1 MTGMDA
7 AMTTQTPPAG
17 KGSGSAR
24 ALPLTRARRIALVIG
39 VPLCLLLTGYTGLSL
54 VADVGRGHFPVN
66 YAFPAGTGKAT
77 VSVSGGNVTVRQA
90 AGTGARLTG
99 TATYSLI
106 RPDLKTRHITGGVAI
121 RYNCM
126 IPAGDC
132 GLDATL
138 SVPAQTVAS
147 VSTGGGDAT
156 AIGTTGNVTLSTD
169 GGDVTADR
177 VSGVLSLSTG
187 GGNIHGTAITAPRVT
202 AHSGGGDIEIVFT
215 QVPRDVQVDTGG
227 GNVTIVVPPG
237 SAQYHVTANTDGG
250 TVTESVPINTSS
262 PNVITTTSGGGN
274 ITIRQAS

>member
-39 VPLCLLLTGYTGLSL
+39 VPLCLLLTGYIGLSL
-54 VADVGRGHFPVN
+54 IADVGQGHFPVN

-77 VSVSGGNVTVRQA
+77 VSVSGGDVTVRQA
-90 AGTGARLTG
+90 AGTEARLTG

-126 IPAGDC
+126 VPAGNC

-138 SVPAQTVAS
+138 SVPAQMVAS

-156 AIGTTGNVTLSTD
+156 AVGTTGDVTLSTG

>member
-1 MTGMDA
+1 MTGMDGTITSETA
-7 AMTTQTPPAG
+7 PTG
-17 KGSGSAR
+17 KGAGSAQ

-54 VADVGRGHFPVN
+54 VADVGQGHFPVN

-77 VSVSGGNVTVRQA
+77 VSVSGGDVTVRQA

-132 GLDATL
+132 GRDATL

-156 AIGTTGNVTLSTD
+156 AVGTTGDVTLSTD

-187 GGNIHGTAITAPRVT
+187 GGSIHGTAITAPRVT

-215 QVPRDVQVDTGG
+215 GVPRDVQVDTGG

-237 SAQYHVTANTDGG
+237 SAQYHVTANTGGG
-250 TVTESVPINTSS
+250 TVSESVPLNTSS
-262 PNVITTTSGGGN
+262 PNVITATSGGGD
-274 ITIRQAS
+274 ITIRQAT

>member
-39 VPLCLLLTGYTGLSL
+39 VPLCLLLTAYTGLSL
-54 VADVGRGHFPVN
+54 VADVGQGHFPVN
-66 YAFPAGTGKAT
+66 YAFPAGTENAT

-90 AGTGARLTG
+90 AGTSARLTG

-126 IPAGDC
+126 VPAGNC

-147 VSTGGGDAT
+147 VSTGGGDA
-156 AIGTTGNVTLSTD
+156 AAVGTTGDVTLSTG

-187 GGNIHGTAITAPRVT
+187 GGSIHGTAITAPRVT

-215 QVPRDVQVDTGG
+215 AVPRDVQVDTGG
-227 GNVTIVVPPG
+227 GDVTIVVPPG

-262 PNVITTTSGGGN
+262 PNVITATSGGGD

>member
-24 ALPLTRARRIALVIG
+24 ALPLTRARRIALVVG
-39 VPLCLLLTGYTGLSL
+39 VPLCLLLTAYTGLSL
-54 VADVGRGHFPVN
+54 VADVGQGHFPVN
-66 YAFPAGTGKAT
+66 YALPAGTGKAT
-77 VSVSGGNVTVRQA
+77 VSVSGGDVTVRQA
-90 AGTGARLTG
+90 AGTDARLTG

-126 IPAGDC
+126 VPAGNC

-156 AIGTTGNVTLSTD
+156 AVGTTGDVTLSTD

-187 GGNIHGTAITAPRVT
+187 GGSIHGTAITAPRVA

-215 QVPRDVQVDTGG
+215 AVPRDVRVDTGG
-227 GNVTIVVPPG
+227 GNVTIVVPAG

-250 TVTESVPINTSS
+250 TVSDSVPINTSS
-262 PNVITTTSGGGN
+262 PNVITATSGGGD
-274 ITIRQAS
+274 ITIRQAT

>member
-24 ALPLTRARRIALVIG
+24 ALPLTRARRIALVVG
-39 VPLCLLLTGYTGLSL
+39 VPLCLLLTAYTGLSL
-54 VADVGRGHFPVN
+54 VADVGQGHFPVN
-66 YAFPAGTGKAT
+66 YALPAGTGKAT
-77 VSVSGGNVTVRQA
+77 VSVSGGDVTVRQA
-90 AGTGARLTG
+90 AGTDARLTG

-126 IPAGDC
+126 VPAGNC

-156 AIGTTGNVTLSTD
+156 AVGTTGDVTLSTD

-187 GGNIHGTAITAPRVT
+187 GGSIHGTAITAPRVT

-215 QVPRDVQVDTGG
+215 AVPRDVRVDTGG
-227 GNVTIVVPPG
+227 GNVTIVVPAG

-250 TVTESVPINTSS
+250 TVSDSVPINTSS
-262 PNVITTTSGGGN
+262 PNVITATSGGGD
-274 ITIRQAS
+274 ITIRQAT

>member
-1 MTGMDA
+1 
-7 AMTTQTPPAG
+7 
-17 KGSGSAR
+17 
-24 ALPLTRARRIALVIG
+24 
-39 VPLCLLLTGYTGLSL
+39 
-54 VADVGRGHFPVN
+54 
-66 YAFPAGTGKAT
+66 
-77 VSVSGGNVTVRQA
+77 VSVSGGDVTVRQA
-90 AGTGARLTG
+90 AGTDARLTG

-106 RPDLKTRHITGGVAI
+106 RPDLKTSHITGGVAI

-126 IPAGDC
+126 VPAGNC

-138 SVPAQTVAS
+138 SVPAQMVAS

-156 AIGTTGNVTLSTD
+156 AVGTTGDVTLSTD

-215 QVPRDVQVDTGG
+215 VVPRDVRVDTGG
-227 GNVTIVVPPG
+227 GDVTIVVPPG

-250 TVTESVPINTSS
+250 TVSESVPINTSS
-262 PNVITTTSGGGN
+262 PNVITATSGGGD
-274 ITIRQAS
+274 ITIRQAT

>member
-1 MTGMDA
+1 MDG
-7 AMTTQTPPAG
+7 TITSETPPTRR
-17 KGSGSAR
+17 GSGRAQ

-54 VADVGRGHFPVN
+54 VADVGQGHFPVN
-66 YAFPAGTGKAT
+66 YAFPADT
-77 VSVSGGNVTVRQA
+77 R
-90 AGTGARLTG
+90 ARLTG
-99 TATYSLI
+99 TATYSLV
-106 RPDLKTRHITGGVAI
+106 RPDLKTRHTSGGVAI

-126 IPAGDC
+126 IPAGNC

-156 AIGTTGNVTLSTD
+156 AVGTTGTVTLSTG

-177 VSGVLSLSTG
+177 VSGVLSLNTG
-187 GGNIHGTAITAPRVT
+187 GGSIHGTAITAPRVT
-202 AHSGGGDIEIVFT
+202 AHSGGGDIVIVFT

-237 SAQYHVTANTDGG
+237 SAQYHVTAHTDGG
-250 TVTESVPINTSS
+250 TLTESLPINTSS
-262 PNVITTTSGGGN
+262 PNVIAVTTGGGD

>member
-1 MTGMDA
+1 MYGTL
-7 AMTTQTPPAG
+7 TSETPPAG
-17 KGSGSAR
+17 KGSAE
-24 ALPLTRARRIALVIG
+24 APPLPLTRARRAALAIG
-39 VPLCLLLTGYTGLSL
+39 VPLCLIFTAYTGLSL
-54 VADVGRGHFPVN
+54 VAGVGQGHFPVS
-66 YAFPAGTGKAT
+66 YAFPAGTGNAN
-77 VSVSGGNVTVRQA
+77 VSVSGGDVTVRQA
-90 AGTGARLTG
+90 AGTGAQLTG

-106 RPDLKTRHITGGVAI
+106 RPDLKTRHLTGGVAI

-156 AIGTTGNVTLSTD
+156 AVGTTGDVTLSTD

-177 VSGVLSLSTG
+177 VSGVLSLNTDG
-187 GGNIHGTAITAPRVT
+187 GTIHGTAITATQVS

-215 QVPRDVQVDTGG
+215 QVPRDVHVDTGG

-237 SAQYHVTANTDGG
+237 SAQYHVTANTGGG
-250 TVTESVPINTSS
+250 TVSESVPLNTSS
-262 PNVITTTSGGGN
+262 PNVITAASGGGD
-274 ITIRQAS
+274 ITIRQAT

>member
-7 AMTTQTPPAG
+7 AMTTQTPSAG

-39 VPLCLLLTGYTGLSL
+39 VPLCLLLTAYTGLSL
-54 VADVGRGHFPVN
+54 VADVGQGHFPVN
-66 YAFPAGTGKAT
+66 YALPAGTGKAT
-77 VSVSGGNVTVRQA
+77 VSVSGGDVTVRQA
-90 AGTGARLTG
+90 AGTDARLTG

-126 IPAGDC
+126 VPAGNC

-156 AIGTTGNVTLSTD
+156 AVGTTGDVTLSTG

-187 GGNIHGTAITAPRVT
+187 GGSIHGTAITAPRVT

-215 QVPRDVQVDTGG
+215 AVPRDVRVDTGG
-227 GNVTIVVPPG
+227 GNVTIVVPAG

-250 TVTESVPINTSS
+250 TVSDSVPINTSS
-262 PNVITTTSGGGN
+262 PNVITATSGGGD
-274 ITIRQAS
+274 ITIRQAT

>member
-1 MTGMDA
+1 MDG
-7 AMTTQTPPAG
+7 TITSETPPTRR
-17 KGSGSAR
+17 GSGRAQ

-54 VADVGRGHFPVN
+54 VADVGQGHFPVN
-66 YAFPAGTGKAT
+66 YAFPAGTGTAS
-77 VSVSGGNVTVRQA
+77 VSVSGGDVTVRQA
-90 AGTGARLTG
+90 AGTRARLTG
-99 TATYSLI
+99 TATYSLV
-106 RPDLKTRHITGGVAI
+106 RPDLKTRRTSGGVAI

-126 IPAGDC
+126 VPAGNC

-156 AIGTTGNVTLSTD
+156 AVGTTGTVTLSTG

-187 GGNIHGTAITAPRVT
+187 GGSIHGTAITAPRVT
-202 AHSGGGDIEIVFT
+202 AHSGGGDIVIVFT

-237 SAQYHVTANTDGG
+237 SAQYHVTAHTDGG
-250 TVTESVPINTSS
+250 TLTESLPINTSS
-262 PNVITTTSGGGN
+262 PNVIAVTTGGGD